1 MREFDSRDVE
11 ADLIRAFKGRARS
24 ADGEVRCSGCGRE
37 IKEDNYS
44 VSLMGRGAFCEACSV
59 PKWAEAVTAP
69 AIESD
74 RDLTPCSFCKKRVHE
89 DELTYASFVRESA
102 CRDCYRKLPVDHP
115 LRVAIGATEKW
126 KV

>member
-1 MREFDSRDVE
+1 MYPGVGAFV
-11 ADLIRAFKGRARS
+11 LIRPAPTFYER
-24 ADGEVRCSGCGRE
+24 
-37 IKEDNYS
+37 INYS

-115 LRVAIGATEKW
+115 LRVAIGATE
-126 KV
+126 